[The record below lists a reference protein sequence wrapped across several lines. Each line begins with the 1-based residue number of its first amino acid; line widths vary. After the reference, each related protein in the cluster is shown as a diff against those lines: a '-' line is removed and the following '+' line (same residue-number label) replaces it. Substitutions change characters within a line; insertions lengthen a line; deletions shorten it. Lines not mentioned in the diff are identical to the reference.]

1 MANLGISEALDNL
14 GNWITWEKAFG
25 VQAASAA
32 KQVVPATT
40 CETMHISIVFFFVV
54 YHRCNKGYHNAM
66 SLTRNVNSIVADRL
80 RRLPEL
86 SKNY

>member
-32 KQVVPATT
+32 KQVLPATT
-40 CETMHISIVFFFVV
+40 CETMHISIVFFFCCVPPLQQ
-54 YHRCNKGYHNAM
+54 GL
-66 SLTRNVNSIVADRL
+66 SQRNVID
-80 RRLPEL
+80 EKITL